1 MLGRCEFDASTYGAE
16 FFTIEQF
23 VKPLL
28 DLQQLPSVICQT
40 HAFGPSLVLMLLAY
54 VVRIT

>member
-1 MLGRCEFDASTYGAE
+1 MLGRCELDASTYGAE
-16 FFTIEQF
+16 FCTIEQF

-40 HAFGPSLVLMLLAY
+40 HAFGPSLVRMLLAY